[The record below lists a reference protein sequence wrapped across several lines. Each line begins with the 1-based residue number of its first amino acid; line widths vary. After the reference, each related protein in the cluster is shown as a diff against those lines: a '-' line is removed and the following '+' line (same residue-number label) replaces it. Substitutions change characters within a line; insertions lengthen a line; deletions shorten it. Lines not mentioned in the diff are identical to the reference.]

1 MAAATHITLGLDLCK
16 KITEQYKL
24 LSLADNKTNGLLI
37 SGQQCML
44 VCDKLLE
51 TQRTLEL
58 LQRELPDEET
68 SSPDVGQPTQE
79 LVQVLTRAYETFFK
93 ECFCNEW
100 MESALRQHG
109 DLKETASGI
118 VYDLQWCRS
127 ILCSILLKHAGQD
140 NQALMPEDCNGMLS
154 AVDRYAL
161 TIAAKSDEK
170 NLKALLGDLEENH
183 TCSGE
188 CWDGKQVSALC
199 LAAQLLQKI
208 DFQAQPKAAQKEYY
222 DGLPPPD
229 RNMLSKWPLALLI
242 SQKDLQSESD
252 SHVGSGGFGKVA
264 KVGSGNFGKVSKVVW
279 HGETY
284 AMKRPKRRCIDV
296 IKQEIKALV
305 GLNHPHVMRLLC
317 CTEVSDTECSYI
329 MELMDMSLH
338 DMLLDGHHI
347 SAILQAVD
355 LMLQVAEGMKYL
367 HNMGIVHRDLKPDN
381 ILVKKVQEVS
391 AHHHP
396 DFKNSMSSPLSSPVW
411 IAKICDFGTSKV
423 KNQSTAFSH
432 QTRPIGTLLYMAPEV
447 YELDPEDEIPE
458 RFHPMKTDVYSFGI
472 LCSTVVTGIPSE
484 PQMDGVNLTA
494 MQFRASVREGKRPNL
509 PPDCPARLSGLIQ
522 RCWHMDP
529 LVRPSFPD
537 ICRELR
543 YIKGLLLTD
552 DKSTLAKPPNDE
564 STLAKP
570 PNEGLQGI
578 KTEGPFGGPGGVL
591 VACGAAMFIS
601 SIEIQYERDP
611 SPLIWTLKVEQEYN
625 GYKATTTF
633 GEEKT
638 LDNVQREKFSLK
650 PNEFL
655 TQIEGYYGVTHLPI
669 GGVGILGLT
678 GITFHT
684 NLQKVYGPYGG
695 GKEQNFTHF
704 QTSVGKIVGFFGK
717 AGQIVDQLGVF
728 MSDL

>member
-24 LSLADNKTNGLLI
+24 LSLADNKSNGLQI

-44 VCDKLLE
+44 VCNKLLE
-51 TQRTLEL
+51 TQGTLEL
-58 LQRELPDEET
+58 LQCELPDEET
-68 SSPDVGQPTQE
+68 SSPAVGQATQE
-79 LVQVLTRAYETFFK
+79 LVQVLTRAYQTFFK
-93 ECFCNEW
+93 QCFCNEW

-118 VYDLQWCRS
+118 LYDLQWYRS

-161 TIAAKSDEK
+161 TIAAKRDEK

-188 CWDGKQVSALC
+188 CWDGKQVSAPC
-199 LAAQLLQKI
+199 LATQLLQKI

-222 DGLPPPD
+222 EGLPPPD
-229 RNMLSKWPLALLI
+229 RNKLSKWPLALLI

-252 SHVGSGGFGKVA
+252 SHVGSGGFGKGS
-264 KVGSGNFGKVSKVVW
+264 KVGSGSFGKVSRVVW
-279 HGETY
+279 RGETY
-284 AMKRPKRRCIDV
+284 AIKRPKGGHTDV

-317 CTEVSDTECSYI
+317 CTEVPDTGCSYI
-329 MELMDMSLH
+329 MELMDMSLE
-338 DMLLDGHHI
+338 MLLKRHHI

-367 HNMGIVHRDLKPDN
+367 HSMGIVHRDLKPDN

-391 AHHHP
+391 ADHHP
-396 DFKNSMSSPLSSPVW
+396 DFKNSMSSPLSNPVW
-411 IAKICDFGTSKV
+411 IAKISDFGTSKV
-423 KNQSTAFSH
+423 KNQSTAYSH
-432 QTRPIGTLLYMAPEV
+432 QTIQIGTTMYMAPEL

-472 LCSTVVTGIPSE
+472 LCSTVVPGNPS
-484 PQMDGVNLTA
+484 QIQIDGENLTA
-494 MQFRASVREGKRPNL
+494 TKFKARVRQGKRPKL
-509 PPDCPARLSGLIQ
+509 PRHCPARLSGLIK
-522 RCWHMDP
+522 RCWDADP
-529 LVRPSFPD
+529 FLRPSFPD
-537 ICRELR
+537 ICTELR
-543 YIKGLLLTD
+543 FIKGLLLTD
-552 DKSTLAKPPNDE
+552 DKSTLAKPPN
-564 STLAKP
+564 
-570 PNEGLQGI
+570 EGFQGI
-578 KTEGPFGGPGGVL
+578 KTEGPFGGQGGQF
-591 VACGAAMFIS
+591 VACGTPM
-601 SIEIQYERDP
+601 SIRSFKIQHESDP

-638 LDNVQREKFSLK
+638 LDHAHTEEFSLK

-655 TQIEGYYGVTHLPI
+655 TQIEGYYGVTHFTI
-669 GGVGILGLT
+669 KGDGIPGLT
-678 GITFHT
+678 GITFRT

-695 GKEQNFTHF
+695 GKELNFTHF

-728 MSDL
+728 MSDDL